1 MQTATQIV
9 TLPAAPV
16 LGAIGKP
23 LKVFHA
29 TRNIQMEF
37 DSTLSA
43 EWGVAYA
50 YCEENNRL
58 SQLYAHRDDGT
69 LDELYAK
76 LPMTRG
82 KLSIACGDWMAC
94 VKPVINPAGMAS
106 PEDIRQMMEDVGI
119 PS

>member
-9 TLPAAPV
+9 TSPAAPAPV
-16 LGAIGKP
+16 VASKP

-29 TRNIQMEF
+29 TRNIQLEF

-58 SQLYAHRDDGT
+58 SQLFAHRDDGK
-69 LDELYAK
+69 LDEMYAK

-82 KLSIACGDWMAC
+82 KLSVACGDWMAC
-94 VKPVINPAGMAS
+94 VKSVINPSGMAS

-119 PS
+119 KC